1 MTARLADGGTSWDD
15 MLDAA
20 VLQGLTAPPEEE
32 AAPTQLRPTSGA
44 EDADDADEA
53 EDAND
58 AEDAEDAE
66 DDLEALHGSLAHEVS
81 VSLQAATARSVTLLR
96 RG

>member
-20 VLQGLTAPPEEE
+20 VLQGLTAAPEEE
-32 AAPTQLRPTSGA
+32 AAPTQLRLTSGA
-44 EDADDADEA
+44 DDGEDADEA
-53 EDAND
+53 EDAN
-58 AEDAEDAE
+58 DAEDAE

-81 VSLQAATARSVTLLR
+81 VGLQAATQVAE
-96 RG
+96 RGRGHT